1 MLCTRGGGVSD
12 GALAT
17 KRSSMPRM
25 SMVHLGS
32 NNLENAGC
40 FCGRGTNGSA

>member
-1 MLCTRGGGVSD
+1 MRGGGVSE
-12 GALAT
+12 GAFAT

-32 NNLENAGC
+32 NSALNAGC
-40 FCGRGTNGSA
+40 FCGRGTKGSA